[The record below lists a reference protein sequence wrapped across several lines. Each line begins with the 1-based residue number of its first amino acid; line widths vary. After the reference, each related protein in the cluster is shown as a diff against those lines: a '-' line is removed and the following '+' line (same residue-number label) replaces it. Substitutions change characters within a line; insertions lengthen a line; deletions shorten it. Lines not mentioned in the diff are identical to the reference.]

1 MRKKW
6 EGGGG
11 GGQTK
16 MAIVADKNIHRK
28 YYLKKRNWGEYINK
42 RK

>member
-1 MRKKW
+1 MRKNEKGV
-6 EGGGG
+6 E